1 MPTFRTPIALATSLL
16 ILSLAACGTPTTGSD
31 SKKIAAA
38 IGHVSPS
45 KDDTCETQQQLA
57 KQSSKIDTII
67 KGKEVVY
74 KADCAKKG

>member
-1 MPTFRTPIALATSLL
+1 MKPFRKPTALAASLL
-16 ILSLAACGTPTTGSD
+16 TLNLAACSTPTTGTD
-31 SKKIAAA
+31 AAKVA
-38 IGHVSPS
+38 ATIGHVEPS
-45 KDDTCETQQQLA
+45 KDDTCATQEQIA